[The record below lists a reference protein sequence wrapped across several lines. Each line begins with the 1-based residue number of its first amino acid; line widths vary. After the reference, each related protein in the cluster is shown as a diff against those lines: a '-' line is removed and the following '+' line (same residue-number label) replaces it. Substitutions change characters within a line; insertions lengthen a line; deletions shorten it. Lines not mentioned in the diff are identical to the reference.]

1 MKLLNVGDAITKG
14 FESCQTDCT
23 IVEAAEKMVI
33 KVTHTVVVENKIGKP
48 LGLITG
54 GDIVKSIAKKL
65 TPKTKIEEIVSKELI
80 TVDAGED
87 IIDAA
92 TLMNDKNIKR
102 LGVMEKGEL
111 IGILTANDVLK
122 YSPKILHEFTNTLEK
137 LDSIIK
143 RL

>member
-1 MKLLNVGDAITKG
+1 MKLLNVGDAITRG
-14 FESCQTDCT
+14 FETCQTDCT
-23 IVEAAEKMVI
+23 IGEVAEMMV
-33 KVTHTVVVENKIGKP
+33 KRYTYTVVVENKIGKP
-48 LGLITG
+48 IGLIIG
-54 GDIVKSIAKKL
+54 GDIVKSVAKKL

-87 IIDAA
+87 IMDAA

-102 LGVMEKGEL
+102 LGVMEKGKL

-122 YSPKILHEFTNTLEK
+122 YSPKYLHEFSSTLEK

-143 RL
+143 KL